1 MAGSYGDS
9 ITMKNIYPQS
19 GTSKGFTLAELLIT
33 IGIFVLL
40 AVVISSFERNLFSYD
55 FTAQDQLNT
64 QIDARHVVENMVAA
78 LREAEPSANGAYTI
92 ALASTSALTFF
103 SDPNNTG
110 NPNEIQYYMSG
121 TNLIQGVIAPTGS
134 PLTYVSANET
144 YSTVASGIQ
153 NAAST
158 TLPIF
163 QYYDENYAGTS
174 SPLTQPVNPQS
185 IRLIKIT
192 LVIDK
197 DLLKTPRPITVTS
210 QVEVR
215 NLKDNL

>member
-1 MAGSYGDS
+1 M
-9 ITMKNIYPQS
+9 
-19 GTSKGFTLAELLIT
+19 ELLVTISIIVLIAGVIT
-33 IGIFVLL
+33 T
-40 AVVISSFERNLFSYD
+40 FERNLFSYD
-55 FTAQDQLNT
+55 FTAQDNLNT

-78 LREAEPSANGAYTI
+78 LREAEPSANGAY
-92 ALASTSALTFF
+92 AVAVSSSSALTFF
-103 SDPNNTG
+103 ADPNNTG
-110 NPNEIQYYMSG
+110 NPTEIQYYISG

-134 PLTYVSANET
+134 PLTYTAGNEKF
-144 YSTVASGIQ
+144 STVASGVQ
-153 NAAST
+153 NAASS

-174 SPLTQPVNPQS
+174 SPLTQPVNPQA

-197 DLLKTPRPITVTS
+197 DTLKMPQPITITS